1 MSNIVTFGV
10 AFFVVVVVFALVLST
25 VGDITGARTA
35 DVSG

>member
-1 MSNIVTFGV
+1 MSNIVTLGV
-10 AFFVVVVVFALVLST
+10 AFFVVVVFALVLST